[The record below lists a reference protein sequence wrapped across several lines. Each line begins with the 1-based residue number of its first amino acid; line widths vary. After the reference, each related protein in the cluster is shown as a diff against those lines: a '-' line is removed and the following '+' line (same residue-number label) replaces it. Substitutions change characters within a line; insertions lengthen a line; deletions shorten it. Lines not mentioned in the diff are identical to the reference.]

1 MDTDGTLQA
10 MPDGI
15 LFSDWIEQQGISKS
29 TAYKWR
35 NELGIT
41 PERRRK
47 GTRVEVWLTAGQ
59 QALMERYAGEL
70 ARGLTTTEALKHV
83 GIDPME
89 SDGDHG
95 IVPAEPVGIQWSAPE
110 PDAFQQSPA
119 DSDGDQLDRLRARL
133 AALRDAVDLGA
144 PLTSSE
150 VGLLLGARP
159 GGNEVV
165 RGHLRAIR
173 HRRNVWTIEG
183 E

>member
-1 MDTDGTLQA
+1 MDSDGALQA
-10 MPDGI
+10 MPDGV
-15 LFSDWIEQQGISKS
+15 LFSDWIKQQGISKS

-35 NELGIT
+35 NELRIT
-41 PERRRK
+41 PDRRRR
-47 GTRVEVWLTAGQ
+47 GTKVEVWLTAGQ

-89 SDGDHG
+89 SDGGHG
-95 IVPAEPVGIQWSAPE
+95 IVPTEPVGIQWSTPE
-110 PDAFQQSPA
+110 PDVFQSPA
-119 DSDGDQLDRLRARL
+119 DSDGDQLDLLRARL

-159 GGNEVV
+159 GRNEVV
-165 RGHLRAIR
+165 RGRLKAIR